1 MRTSSRN
8 MKTLSRKMKT
18 SKSEVKFTISTR
30 NKGKF
35 HPQTFGVKVESPK
48 VHTKKITVIKS
59 DIQSNKTN
67 KKKHI
72 VSESESKQPVIE
84 VMDDETY
91 TALLDNI
98 DYEKTECTLFKKFE
112 TLIFGVSL
120 PESFEPN
127 TSAKID
133 ISFNPEQYFAEEIST
148 LNFFSPL
155 KEKNP
160 EPLDNIFKG
169 TFDEEEG
176 KLPSMCPFN

>member
-18 SKSEVKFTISTR
+18 SKSKVKFTISTR

-59 DIQSNKTN
+59 KKTN
-67 KKKHI
+67 KKKHT

-98 DYEKTECTLFKKFE
+98 DYECTLFKKFE

>member
-1 MRTSSRN
+1 MKTSSR
-8 MKTLSRKMKT
+8 RMKT
-18 SKSEVKFTISTR
+18 SNKKVEFTISTR

-59 DIQSNKTN
+59 NKTN
-67 KKKHI
+67 KKKHS
-72 VSESESKQPVIE
+72 VSVTESESKQPVIE

-120 PESFEPN
+120 PESIEPY
-127 TSAKID
+127 TSSGID
-133 ISFNPEQYFAEEIST
+133 ISFNPEQDFAEEINT

-155 KEKNP
+155 KENYHV
-160 EPLDNIFKG
+160 PLDKFFMG
-169 TFDEEEG
+169 TFNEEEG
-176 KLPSMCPFN
+176 KLPSMCPF